1 MTDYLLD
8 LLQYLLQQALKYG
21 VPLPI
26 LTTTEEPI
34 DPLQYLNVN
43 NEKAIGEILTQTI
56 SACKHCL
63 LVMARAVD
71 PDSPFYDILESV
83 IYLQEDSEDLL
94 KKEFPE
100 EARRLKLPAKQVK
113 LFQSKS
119 MLDKRMDELNRYLEL
134 VLADPKMR
142 ESEDVSRFLKE
153 NFVNIDQY

>member
-1 MTDYLLD
+1 MD
-8 LLQYLLQQALKYG
+8 
-21 VPLPI
+21 
-26 LTTTEEPI
+26 
-34 DPLQYLNVN
+34 
-43 NEKAIGEILTQTI
+43 
-56 SACKHCL
+56 
-63 LVMARAVD
+63 
-71 PDSPFYDILESV
+71 
-83 IYLQEDSEDLL
+83 DLL

-134 VLADPKMR
+134 VLADPKMK

>member
-1 MTDYLLD
+1 MD
-8 LLQYLLQQALKYG
+8 
-21 VPLPI
+21 
-26 LTTTEEPI
+26 
-34 DPLQYLNVN
+34 
-43 NEKAIGEILTQTI
+43 
-56 SACKHCL
+56 
-63 LVMARAVD
+63 
-71 PDSPFYDILESV
+71 
-83 IYLQEDSEDLL
+83 DLL

-134 VLADPKMR
+134 VLVDPKMK